1 MSEINSKLLNLNK
14 TDYGSST
21 LILGQDPGLGDTIYK
36 PHQDIWD
43 LYKTLKTQD
52 WDENEWDYGTCR
64 SEFQRDVGGMA
75 SMMIKQLA
83 WQWEADTAAS
93 RSILGVFGPFIS
105 SSELFAAWTQV
116 TQNENVH
123 WSTYAEIVR
132 MSFDDPKVVMDEVTK
147 NQAALDRLT
156 ITGKVLSDTYV
167 TSHKYALGMVENNQE
182 TYDQAMLGIAALYI
196 LERLQFMASFAITF
210 SICEQDMFIPIGK
223 AVQKIAMD
231 EFEIHTELDR
241 LIFQKELPT
250 ERGQAFLA
258 KNREFLGK
266 MIDDA
271 LVGERDFLDYLHE
284 EGESVPG
291 VTKEMFFEWSKFNA
305 REIYHVFGAQSSF
318 ELPTRNPLKFM
329 ESWLDLDSIQAAPM
343 EEQNAQY
350 RVNVMQ
356 RDDDEASFDS
366 FDF

>member
-1 MSEINSKLLNLNK
+1 MSEINSKLLNLEK
-14 TDYGSST
+14 TDYGST
-21 LILGQDPGLGDTIYK
+21 ALILGQDPGLGDTIHK

-43 LYKTLKTQD
+43 LYKTLKSQD

-64 SEFQRDVGGMA
+64 TEFQRDVGGMA

-83 WQWEADTAAS
+83 WQWEADTTAS

-105 SSELFAAWTQV
+105 SSELYAAWTQV

-123 WSTYAEIVR
+123 WSTYSEIVR
-132 MSFDDPKVVMDEVTK
+132 MAFDDPNTVLDEVTK

-156 ITGKVLSDTYV
+156 ITGEVLSKTYDL
-167 TSHKYALGMVENNQE
+167 SHKYALGMVENNQE
-182 TYDQAMLGIAALYI
+182 TYNQVMLGIAALYI

-210 SICEQDMFIPIGK
+210 AICEQDMFIPIGK

-241 LIFQKELPT
+241 LIFKKELQTP
-250 ERGQAFLA
+250 RGKAFLETH
-258 KNREFLGK
+258 REFIGK
-266 MIDDA
+266 MVDDA
-271 LVGERDFLDYLHE
+271 VAGEGEFLDYLHS
-284 EGESVPG
+284 EGESIPG
-291 VTKEMFFEWSKFNA
+291 VTRDMFFEWALFNA
-305 REIYHVFGAQSSF
+305 KEIYGVFGAPAGYR
-318 ELPTRNPLKFM
+318 LPERNPLKFM
-329 ESWLDLDSIQAAPM
+329 ESWLDLDSMQAAPM

-356 RDDDEASFDS
+356 RDDDDADFDE